1 MRYEEVDEN
10 VPGFKPINLHISLE
24 TKDDLLYLLMALN
37 LSVEQIKKTAPTF
50 LTDEKFDKP
59 RGFSDLWRDLYCK
72 AKSLNYL

>member
-24 TKDDLLYLLMALN
+24 IKEDLLYLLMALN
-37 LSVEQIKKTAPTF
+37 LSVEQIKTTTPEF
-50 LTDEKFDKP
+50 LPDEDFEKP
-59 RGFSDLWRDLYCK
+59 RGFSILWKDLYCK